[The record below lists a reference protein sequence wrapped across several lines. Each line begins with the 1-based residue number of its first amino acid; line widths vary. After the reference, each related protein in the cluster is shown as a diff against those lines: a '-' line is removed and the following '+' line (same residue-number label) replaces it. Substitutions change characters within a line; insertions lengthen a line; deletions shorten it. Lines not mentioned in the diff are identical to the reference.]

1 MQIKRAPIPIM
12 WGQITNI
19 QVFTDILLR
28 GEDHA
33 GCPIQKLGPPKILT
47 FWCPCFA
54 VGSYASWQFLQDPF
68 TQTHILT
75 FGKKQVSYDVFL
87 KDMANENVN
96 PL

>member
-1 MQIKRAPIPIM
+1 MKQS
-12 WGQITNI
+12 
-19 QVFTDILLR
+19 FILLR
-28 GEDHA
+28 GEDYA
-33 GCPIQKLGPPKILT
+33 GCPVHKLGPPKILT
-47 FWCPCFA
+47 FRQCFA

-75 FGKKQVSYDVFL
+75 FGKKQVSYDDVFLL

>member
-1 MQIKRAPIPIM
+1 MGRVS
-12 WGQITNI
+12 TRD
-19 QVFTDILLR
+19 FTVSILLR
-28 GEDHA
+28 VEDYA
-33 GCPIQKLGPPKILT
+33 GCPIHKLGPPKILT
-47 FWCPCFA
+47 FRRPCFA

>member
-1 MQIKRAPIPIM
+1 MKQS
-12 WGQITNI
+12 
-19 QVFTDILLR
+19 FILLR
-28 GEDHA
+28 GEDYA
-33 GCPIQKLGPPKILT
+33 GCLVHKLGPPKILT